1 MEQNTDVAGRRENG
15 TEHSDGEET
24 AAGTV
29 HAPAWTRVVPM
40 HALAWTID
48 SLAWTRVDT
57 IYALV
62 WTRVSTIHA
71 LADGVG
77 TIHALVTAG
86 YPERG

>member
-1 MEQNTDVAGRRENG
+1 
-15 TEHSDGEET
+15 
-24 AAGTV
+24 
-29 HAPAWTRVVPM
+29 M

-71 LADGVG
+71 LADEG
-77 TIHALVTAG
+77 G
-86 YPERG
+86 YYPCIGHSWLSRAWLMRRPCTYS